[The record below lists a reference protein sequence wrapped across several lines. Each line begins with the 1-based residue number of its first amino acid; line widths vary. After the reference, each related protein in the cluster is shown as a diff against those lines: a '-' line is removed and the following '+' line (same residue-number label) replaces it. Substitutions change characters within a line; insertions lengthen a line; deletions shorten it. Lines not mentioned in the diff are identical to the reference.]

1 MTETGTTDPE
11 VLAKCLTD
19 LGFTLGHIWYESH
32 GDGSHRIFQAPNSD
46 ATMVMVVSRGGQ
58 ASGLFP
64 GQRAD
69 YRLAKEMLAQIA
81 EDKAHPDE
89 RPRYTKIETHVS
101 ACCTSQ
107 WTDYKDGTWGDVY
120 RILQVA
126 GHGDTA
132 SKLR

>member
-32 GDGSHRIFQAPNSD
+32 GDGSHHIFQAPRCD
-46 ATMVMVVSRGGQ
+46 ATMVMVVSRSGR

-81 EDKAHPDE
+81 EDKARPDE